1 MRKLNFAVA
10 MVAVFAF
17 AGSAAAVPVWYADV
31 QTSRLLGNVHG
42 SITLPGAPGSISD
55 LIGSTHLENL
65 GSGLG
70 SGYVSTTSSLNITH
84 TFSPSGYT
92 VNSVHY
98 ASVYVGVLD
107 DFDLGYEY
115 AELKLGSDVLD
126 SGNAFANLFSG
137 NVTAHIASV
146 GDSITLTMKATKGDY
161 KVKFSVLKVKFD
173 GDKPRDPVP
182 AIPEPSA
189 ALIFAAG
196 LAVAGYRR
204 RS

>member
-1 MRKLNFAVA
+1 MRKLRFAVA

-17 AGSAAAVPVWYADV
+17 AGSASAIPVWFADV
-31 QTSRLLGNVHG
+31 QTSKLLLGDIHG
-42 SITLPGAPGSISD
+42 RITLPGDPGSISN
-55 LIGSTHLENL
+55 LLENAHLENL

-70 SGYVSTTSSLNITH
+70 WGYVSTDSPLDITH
-84 TFSPSGYT
+84 TFSPSGYS
-92 VNSVHY
+92 VNDVHY
-98 ASVYVGVLD
+98 ASVYVGVLG
-107 DFDLGYEY
+107 LGY
-115 AELKLGSDVLD
+115 AELKIGSDVVD
-126 SGNAFANLFSG
+126 SGNAFANLFDG
-137 NVTAHIASV
+137 NVIAHIQSV
-146 GDSITLTMKATKGDY
+146 GDSVTLTMKATRGAY
-161 KVKFSVLKVKFD
+161 KVQFSALKVKFD

>member
-1 MRKLNFAVA
+1 
-10 MVAVFAF
+10 
-17 AGSAAAVPVWYADV
+17 
-31 QTSRLLGNVHG
+31 
-42 SITLPGAPGSISD
+42 
-55 LIGSTHLENL
+55 
-65 GSGLG
+65 
-70 SGYVSTTSSLNITH
+70 
-84 TFSPSGYT
+84 
-92 VNSVHY
+92 
-98 ASVYVGVLD
+98 
-107 DFDLGYEY
+107 
-115 AELKLGSDVLD
+115 VLD